1 VEARIRRELCV
12 CHMQDASG
20 REVSFAVAEPSKS
33 LTILY
38 AACNVSVPFGGKM
51 GSDRFSLLDENL
63 REFGIIVR
71 RNLRFLIW
79 FTIVTAIIVVLISA
93 ALPRYWRL
101 AATIQVKGRQD
112 SSILAMIGSMG
123 GFQLP
128 SPATETEMQLLRTR
142 LVREQ
147 AIVVCAMQI
156 ETRNRAWDTVHGRLL
171 RFFRNKLPLVPD
183 VPAEYLLLSQA
194 EIEPGWAGKRLV
206 ARVSE
211 IGSLEISAPGS
222 GEQAVPIGGR
232 FSVEGLAFTLDE
244 IHAPAGRKFSLI
256 VHPKSETLRIISNN
270 SGVYELGLNSGV
282 LAVVLFWPDRY
293 RGSMYVNSLA
303 DAYFKNNEEY
313 GRVLGE
319 GRLDYLD
326 NEIDRVR
333 NALLSSEKELAEYK
347 QREST
352 VVLTEESKALIQSFA
367 ARKLEREE
375 VAIELDG
382 CNELLFRLGKG
393 HTEDFILYSG
403 ALRQDPVQ
411 TVLVQQLAGLVSER
425 VSLLEEMTEVHPDVV
440 KNTALIEEV
449 KSSILDN
456 LRNRKKTL
464 ETRRTSTGKVLAEYD
479 ALMAEIPQ
487 KERDLMV
494 LARDHEVNESLYY
507 FLVTKRQ
514 ETAVLVESQ
523 ATSVRMLDEAIP
535 PDFPTRP
542 SIKVNGF
549 LGLIFGFLFALAYV
563 SLRVYGNGRVR
574 GLRHALALG
583 AGGHIAL
590 VPRDREARRAALDG
604 LAAEVLRIVP
614 AGGSA
619 ACVDLTDGIGAE
631 LARELAD
638 RLKAAGAE
646 ARLVTPSQDRVF
658 TGKDAVSQNERA
670 ILLLGDLVAYPLQTA
685 AADSA
690 ALRIAFA
697 AAGQT
702 TTRELRANAAILG
715 GMGAASFALVAGDL
729 ETEDAYTAMT
739 LDKGVRISG

>member
-1 VEARIRRELCV
+1 
-12 CHMQDASG
+12 
-20 REVSFAVAEPSKS
+20 
-33 LTILY
+33 
-38 AACNVSVPFGGKM
+38 M

-71 RNLRFLIW
+71 QNLRFLIW
-79 FTIVTAIIVVLISA
+79 FAILTAVIVVLISA

-147 AIVVCAMQI
+147 ALVACAMQI

-171 RFFRNKLPLVPD
+171 RFFRDKLPLVPD
-183 VPAEYLLLSQA
+183 VPAEYLLISDA
-194 EIEPGWAGKRLV
+194 EIGPGWSGKRLL

-211 IGSLEISAPGS
+211 IGSLSVSAPGI
-222 GEQAVPIGGR
+222 GEQNVPLGGR
-232 FSVEGLAFTLDE
+232 FGVEGLAFTLDE
-244 IHAPAGRKFSLI
+244 VHAPAGREFSLI
-256 VHPKSETLRIISNN
+256 VYPKSEMLRIIGYN
-270 SGVYELGLNSGV
+270 SGVYELGLSSGV
-282 LAVVLFWPDRY
+282 LAVVLFWPDPY

-303 DAYFKNNEEY
+303 EAYFKNNEEY
-313 GRVLGE
+313 GRILGE
-319 GRLDYLD
+319 DRLDYLD
-326 NEIDRVR
+326 DEIDRVR
-333 NALLSSEKELAEYK
+333 NALLSSEKELTEYK

-352 VVLTEESKALIQSFA
+352 VVLSEESKALIQSFA

-375 VAIELDG
+375 VAMELEG
-382 CNELLFRLGKG
+382 CNELLFRLEKG
-393 HTEDFILYSG
+393 QTEDFILYSG
-403 ALRQDPVQ
+403 ALAQDPVQ

-425 VSLLEEMTEVHPDVV
+425 AGLLEEMTEAHPDVV
-440 KNTALIEEV
+440 KNAALIEEV

-456 LRNRKKTL
+456 LRSRRKTL
-464 ETRRTSTGKVLAEYD
+464 ESRRASTGKVLAEYD
-479 ALMAEIPQ
+479 AMMAEIPQ

-507 FLVTKRQ
+507 FLITKRQ

-523 ATSVRMLDEAIP
+523 ATSVRMLDKAIP
-535 PDFPTRP
+535 PDFPARP

-549 LGLIFGFLFALAYV
+549 LGLVFGFLFALAYV
-563 SLRVYGNGRVR
+563 SLRVYGSGRVR

-590 VPRDREARRAALDG
+590 IPRDEKTRKAALDG
-604 LAAEVLRIVP
+604 LAAEVLRVVP

-631 LARELAD
+631 LARELVD

-646 ARLVTPSQDRVF
+646 ARLATPSPEKIFAGDS
-658 TGKDAVSQNERA
+658 AASQSERLV
-670 ILLLGDLVAYPLQTA
+670 LLLGDLVAHPLQIA

-697 AAGQT
+697 ASGKT
-702 TTRELRANAAILG
+702 TTRELRANAVILG
-715 GMGAASFALVAGDL
+715 GMGAAAFALVAGDL

-739 LDKGVRISG
+739 LDKGVRVSG